1 MGKFK
6 LFKND
11 VDPFAME
18 KKLKQKKK
26 LFLRDYFKIYFL
38 NEKKE
43 LELVFEN

>member
-1 MGKFK
+1 MGEFK

-18 KKLKQKKK
+18 KKLKQKK